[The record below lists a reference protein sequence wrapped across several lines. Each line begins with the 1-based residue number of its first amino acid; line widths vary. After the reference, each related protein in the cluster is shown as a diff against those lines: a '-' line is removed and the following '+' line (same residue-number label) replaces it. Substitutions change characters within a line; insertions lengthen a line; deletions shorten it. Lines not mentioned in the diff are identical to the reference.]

1 MKLIHLSDLHIG
13 IRLNEYSLADDQ
25 HFILDEILKIIKDE
39 KPDAVIIAGDVYD
52 KTTPSDEAVTILDE
66 FLCALAQLDLSVFII
81 SGNHDSAYRLS
92 FANRLIEPGG
102 IHISHVYNGET
113 DFRTIQDEYGKVNIY
128 MLPFVKPVHIRKF
141 FSDAEINSYTDAV
154 AVAVDNMKIDRR
166 ERNVLITHQFVTG
179 AERSDSEDISVGGS
193 DNIDAAVFDAFDY
206 VALGHIHNAQ
216 NIKSERIRYCGTPLK
231 YSISEANCDKSL
243 TVVELKEKSSESD
256 YCDISVRT
264 VPLKP
269 KRNVVRLKG
278 SYRELTERG
287 FYENTSYKTDFVHIT
302 LTDEDDITDA
312 VGKLRIIYPN
322 LLGLAYDNRRTAAS
336 GSLSE
341 IADVERLSPQELFEE
356 FYKIQ
361 NNSDMTDEQ
370 KIFIQ
375 KIIDEVWE
383 GAE

>member
-13 IRLNEYSLADDQ
+13 IKLNEYSLADDQ
-25 HFILDEILKIIKDE
+25 RFILDEILKIIKDE
-39 KPDAVIIAGDVYD
+39 SPDAVIIAGDVYD

-141 FSDAEINSYTDAV
+141 FPDAEISSYTDAV
-154 AVAVDNMKIDRR
+154 AVAVDNMKVDGR

-193 DNIDAAVFDAFDY
+193 DNVDAAVFDAFDY

-231 YSISEANCDKSL
+231 YSISEANSDKSL

-256 YCDISVRT
+256 YCDITVRT

-269 KRNVVRLKG
+269 MRNVVRLKG
-278 SYRELTERG
+278 SYRELTERV
-287 FYENTSYKTDFVHIT
+287 FYENTSYKTDFVHII

-312 VGKLRIIYPN
+312 IGKLRIIYPN
-322 LLGLAYDNRRTAAS
+322 LLGLAYDNSRTAAS
-336 GSLSE
+336 ASPTE
-341 IADVERLSPQELFEE
+341 ISDIEQLSPNELFEE

>member
-1 MKLIHLSDLHIG
+1 MK
-13 IRLNEYSLADDQ
+13 
-25 HFILDEILKIIKDE
+25 
-39 KPDAVIIAGDVYD
+39 
-52 KTTPSDEAVTILDE
+52 
-66 FLCALAQLDLSVFII
+66 
-81 SGNHDSAYRLS
+81 
-92 FANRLIEPGG
+92 
-102 IHISHVYNGET
+102 
-113 DFRTIQDEYGKVNIY
+113 
-128 MLPFVKPVHIRKF
+128 
-141 FSDAEINSYTDAV
+141 
-154 AVAVDNMKIDRR
+154 VDRH

-193 DNIDAAVFDAFDY
+193 DNVDAAVFDAFDY

-243 TVVELKEKSSESD
+243 TVVELKEKSPASD

-302 LTDEDDITDA
+302 LTDEEDITDA

-341 IADVERLSPQELFEE
+341 ITDVERLSPQELFEE

-383 GAE
+383 EAE